1 MRVAVL
7 GGDGYCGWATALYLS
22 RKGHSVAIAD
32 NFARR
37 QWDHELGVQTL
48 TPIRPLSE
56 RLSVWQNLTGE
67 TIELFVGDVTEYD
80 FMSSVVQDF
89 EPDAMIHFAEQ
100 RAAPYSMI
108 DRKHAVFTQ
117 VNNVVGTLNLLF
129 ALREFQPDC
138 HLIKL
143 GTMGEYGTPNIDIE
157 EGYITIEHNGRRDTL
172 PYPKQPGS
180 FYHLS
185 KVHDSHNIMFA
196 CKIWG
201 LRATDLNQGVVYGTM
216 TDEVSMDEALI
227 NRFDYDEV
235 FGTVLN
241 RFCVQAAIGCP
252 LTVYGK
258 GGQTRGFLDIR
269 DTVRCI
275 EIACLNPAARG
286 ECRVFNQFT
295 EQFSVLD
302 LAHLVQTA
310 GKKLGLTVEIDHL
323 DDPRVEAQEHYY
335 NAKHSKLIELGL
347 EPHLLSDS
355 LLDSLMNVAL
365 KYRDQIDA
373 NVMMPQIN
381 WREPHNERRQQ
392 STTSHASMVGTSV
405 EASASLGT
413 AGVAAG
419 GSNGNGGTAKGA
431 RREKTKPGR

>member
-1 MRVAVL
+1 MKICVL

-22 RKGHSVAIAD
+22 KKGHEVSVVD

-37 QWDHELGVQTL
+37 TWDHELGVQTL
-48 TPIRPLSE
+48 TPIQPLAD
-56 RLSVWQNLTGE
+56 RLRAWYELTGHR
-67 TIELFVGDVTEYD
+67 IDLFVGDVTDYD
-80 FMSSVVQDF
+80 FLASTIDRLR
-89 EPDAMIHFAEQ
+89 PDAVVHFAEQ

-129 ALREFQPDC
+129 ALHEFQPDC
-138 HLIKL
+138 HLVKL

-157 EGYITIEHNGRRDTL
+157 EGYIKIEHNGRSDVL
-172 PYPKQPGS
+172 PFPKQPGS

-196 CKIWG
+196 CRIWK
-201 LRATDLNQGVVYGTM
+201 LRATDLNQGVVYGTV
-216 TDEVSMDEALI
+216 TDEVTLDEALI
-227 NRFDYDEV
+227 NRFDYDEI

-241 RFCVQAAIGCP
+241 RFCVQAAVGHP

-275 EIACLNPAARG
+275 ELACLSPAAPG

-302 LAHLVQTA
+302 LALMVQEA
-310 GKKLGLTVEIDHL
+310 ARELKMPVEIEHIPG
-323 DDPRVEAQEHYY
+323 PRVELEQHYY
-335 NAKHSKLIELGL
+335 NARHSKLIDLGL
-347 EPHLLSDS
+347 KPHYLSES
-355 LLDSLMNVAL
+355 LLDSLMNIAI
-365 KYRDQIDA
+365 KYRDRIDSTTFL
-373 NVMMPQIN
+373 PQVRWDN
-381 WREPHNERRQQ
+381 SKNERR
-392 STTSHASMVGTSV
+392 SRAAAVSLS
-405 EASASLGT
+405 ESAC
-413 AGVAAG
+413 
-419 GSNGNGGTAKGA
+419 
-431 RREKTKPGR
+431 

>member
-22 RKGHSVAIAD
+22 SKGHSVAIAD
-32 NFARR
+32 NFLRR

-48 TPIRPLSE
+48 TPIRPLSD
-56 RLSVWQNLTGE
+56 RLRIWQELTGN
-67 TIELFVGDVTEYD
+67 TIPLFVGDVTEYD
-80 FMSSVVQDF
+80 FLSSVIRNF
-89 EPDAMIHFAEQ
+89 EPEAVVHFAEQ

-129 ALREFQPDC
+129 ALREYQPEC

-157 EGYITIEHNGRRDTL
+157 EGYITIEHHGRKDTV

-185 KVHDSHNIMFA
+185 KVHDSHNIMFT
-196 CKIWG
+196 CKAWG

-216 TDEVSMDEALI
+216 TDEVALNEALI

-241 RFCVQAAIGCP
+241 RFCVQAAIGHP

-269 DTVRCI
+269 DTVRCV
-275 EIACLNPAARG
+275 EIACLNPAAQG

-302 LAHLVQTA
+302 LARMVQAA
-310 GKKLGLTVEIDHL
+310 GEKLGLTIEVDHIS
-323 DDPRVEAQEHYY
+323 DPRVEAEEHYY

-365 KYRDQIDA
+365 KYRDRIDVG
-373 NVMMPQIN
+373 VMLPRIN
-381 WREPHNERRQQ
+381 WRQPVNERRLQKQ
-392 STTSHASMVGTSV
+392 PVSLI
-405 EASASLGT
+405 EASLEI
-413 AGVAAG
+413 V
-419 GSNGNGGTAKGA
+419 GGTDGKNNGKRRTA
-431 RREKTKPGR
+431 RRSRAAS